1 MKTAFYTLLAL
12 VAFAGNSVL
21 CRLALGEDKLDAAS
35 FTAIRL
41 FSGIVVLVL
50 ILLISQRNKTIASK
64 GSWSASLM
72 LFIYAITF
80 SYAYISL
87 ETGVGALILFACV
100 QITMILV
107 GLFLGDKLH
116 SIEWLGV
123 IVAFIGFVYLVM
135 PGVSAPSFSGF
146 VLMSVSG
153 IAWAGYT
160 LLGKNSSNPLSDT
173 TFNFLR
179 TSPFL
184 ILLIAVTAQ
193 NASLSNTGI
202 FLAIISGGITSGLG
216 YTIWYKVL
224 KDLKSI
230 QAAVLQLLVPV
241 LATFGGIIFANES
254 FSLRLAVSTMMILG
268 GIVAVIL
275 GKNYIH
281 QKSTV

>member
-1 MKTAFYTLLAL
+1 MKTALYTLLAL
-12 VAFAGNSVL
+12 IAFAGNSIL
-21 CRLALGEDKLDAAS
+21 CRLALGENTIDAAS

-41 FSGIVVLVL
+41 FSGIMVLVL
-50 ILLISQRNKTIASK
+50 ILAISQRKKSTTAK
-64 GSWSASLM
+64 GSWLASMM

-87 ETGVGALILFACV
+87 ETGVGALILFAAV

-107 GLFLGDKLH
+107 GLYLGDKLH
-116 SIEWLGV
+116 NIEWFGV

-135 PGVSAPSFSGF
+135 PGVSAPSFTGF
-146 VLMSVSG
+146 VLMSISG
-153 IAWAGYT
+153 ISWAGYT
-160 LLGKNSSNPLSDT
+160 LLGKNSANPLSDT

-184 ILLIAVTAQ
+184 IVLIALTLKQTTFTQEGV
-193 NASLSNTGI
+193 I
-202 FLAIISGGITSGLG
+202 LAVLSGGITSGLG

-230 QAAVLQLLVPV
+230 QAAVLQLLVPI
-241 LATFGGIIFANES
+241 LATFGGIIFASED
-254 FSLRLAVSTMMILG
+254 FSLRLAISTIMILG

-275 GKNYIH
+275 GKNYFS
-281 QKSTV
+281 K